1 VSAIRE
7 KLDAL
12 ELSGRERDVANA
24 IHRLVRDV
32 GVVSARLTHVQ
43 IFRASGRRGK
53 DLGDVLAKLE
63 RMRILVYEKGPEGTR
78 YWLNP
83 RTEDW
88 GGVSLMTQRDWDNLV
103 AEVRA
108 VEIAAQRKLD
118 LVTEQP
124 SLKSLVA
131 NVAGSAEDCTT
142 RESVAVRH
150 DKTLH
155 AGADSRTPLPSP
167 SSPQSSA
174 RSGNRSLRERV
185 RAFVGEEDHAA
196 YWARDNARQWVAGD
210 LFRTAD
216 LFLEPRAK
224 VLEASLNWC
233 AAGVHTGE
241 VKVKTSRGAML
252 WNEFQR
258 AWERT
263 LKSVTPGSAA
273 ELARASEKTSPENR
287 AS

>member
-1 VSAIRE
+1 MSAIRE
-7 KLDAL
+7 KLDGM

-24 IHRLVRDV
+24 IYRLVRDV

-63 RMRILVYEKGPEGTR
+63 RMRILIYEKGPEGTR

-88 GGVSLMTQRDWDNLV
+88 GGVPLMTQRDWDNLV
-103 AEVRA
+103 NEVRA

-131 NVAGSAEDCTT
+131 DVAGSAEDCTT
-142 RESVAVRH
+142 REPVAVRH
-150 DKTLH
+150 DQSLH
-155 AGADSRTPLPSP
+155 AGADSRTSLP

-185 RAFVGEEDHAA
+185 RAFVGEEDHTRN
-196 YWARDNARQWVAGD
+196 WACDTRQWVAGD

-224 VLEASLNWC
+224 VLQDTLDYCEAGLRS
-233 AAGVHTGE
+233 GKVT
-241 VKVKTSRGAML
+241 VKTSRGAML
-252 WNEFQR
+252 WFYFQR

-273 ELARASEKTSPENR
+273 ELARAGGQAAPEIR
-287 AS
+287 ADAR